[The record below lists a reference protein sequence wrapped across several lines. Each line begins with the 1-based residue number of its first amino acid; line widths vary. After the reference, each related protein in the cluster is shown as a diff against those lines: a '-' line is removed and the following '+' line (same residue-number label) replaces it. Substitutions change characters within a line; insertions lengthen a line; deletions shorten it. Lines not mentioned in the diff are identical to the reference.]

1 MRQDVR
7 VAHSERTNRTK
18 HFFACVAL
26 GIFGIAVFA
35 LLLAI
40 TPLSSTQAKIE
51 SARFESTLMLRG
63 KVVKTSGS
71 TTCATT
77 DQGALWCWG
86 DNSFGQLGNG
96 STMFSS
102 TPVLASQMPAL
113 VDDFAVSVAHTCVIS
128 NGDVWCVGQNTSGQL
143 GNGTSTK
150 SITPTRVSSLP
161 FPAVQISATW
171 NLTCALLTD
180 QSVWCWGMV
189 PHGSNGGS
197 YELTPIKVT
206 LLNPA
211 RQVYVVAYRY
221 CIVYVTGNVE
231 CVGINSNSEVS
242 GAQSITNALQIA
254 QGYDFVCAL
263 TSVNAVKCWGANDM
277 GQLGDGS
284 TTPSSHPVNVTGLDS
299 GVQSIYASWHSA
311 CALLTDKTLKC
322 WGYKAAQDP
331 AVLWKPDFYT
341 VPTPLTMSTYSLTS
355 FSPFCATDAS
365 GAINCLGYLRG
376 EDNFS
381 AVPTNTIGLQ
391 SGVVDL
397 TIGEDPQSGGGSIAC
412 ARTGQTVK
420 CWGNNRHG
428 QVGDGSGRDQSAPT
442 PIITDTTKGVY
453 AGDSHACAV
462 LQDNSV
468 QCWGSDFTGIYP
480 AITSPLPIVVGGF
493 NGIITKMALGSSHG
507 CALYATGAVNCWGQ
521 GYYGQLG
528 NGLSGSGIS
537 SSVPIT
543 PIGLESGVV
552 DITSAQ
558 TYTCAVFSDHSV
570 KCWGA
575 NYDGALGLGSVTS
588 SPTPTLVSG
597 ITNAVQIASTFWHTC
612 AALSNGEAKCWGY
625 NEGGQLG
632 DGSLTTKNTPV
643 DVVGLSANVAQIS
656 AGRSHTCALLVNG
669 GVQCW
674 GTNGSGELGDGTV
687 DLSLTPVTVIGVPE
701 GFTKIETG
709 SFLSCG
715 ITQLGAVKCWGRR
728 NSGQLGNGQYDDYV
742 SVPTPV
748 TGFGKHFELF
758 LPSIIKGNSVSY

>member
-1 MRQDVR
+1 MRQDIW
-7 VAHSERTNRTK
+7 ANHSNETYGAKR
-18 HFFACVAL
+18 FFAYAAL
-26 GIFGIAVFA
+26 AVFGIAVFA
-35 LLLAI
+35 LLVAL
-40 TPLSSTQAKIE
+40 TPLSPTQAKIE
-51 SARFESTLMLRG
+51 SSRFESAMALRG

-77 DQGALWCWG
+77 SQGALWCWG
-86 DNSFGQLGNG
+86 SNSFGQLGNG
-96 STMFSS
+96 STTLSY

-128 NGDVWCVGQNTSGQL
+128 NGDVWCVGQNTYGQL
-143 GNGTSTK
+143 GNGTSTN

-180 QSVWCWGMV
+180 QSVWCWGIV
-189 PHGSNGGS
+189 PYGLGSS
-197 YELTPIKVT
+197 LELSPIKI
-206 LLNPA
+206 NYFSPA
-211 RQVYVVAYRY
+211 RQVSVVAYRY
-221 CIVYVTGNVE
+221 CIVYVAGNVE
-231 CVGINSNSEVS
+231 CVGVNSNGEVF
-242 GAQSITNALQIA
+242 GAQSITNALQTA

-277 GQLGDGS
+277 GQLGDGT
-284 TTPSSHPVNVTGLDS
+284 TTPSSHPVNVIGLDS

-322 WGYKAAQDP
+322 WGYKAVQDP
-331 AVLWKPDFYT
+331 AVLWKPDFYP
-341 VPTPLTMSTYSLTS
+341 VPTPLTLSTYSLTS

-412 ARTGQTVK
+412 ARTGQTAK
-420 CWGNNRHG
+420 CWGKNVYG
-428 QVGDGSGRDQSAPT
+428 QVGDGSGRDQSIPT
-442 PIITDTTKGVY
+442 PIISDTAKGVY
-453 AGDSHACAV
+453 AGNSHACAV

-468 QCWGSDFTGIYP
+468 QCWGRDFTGTYP
-480 AITSPLPIVVGGF
+480 VITSPLPITVGGF
-493 NGIITKMALGSSHG
+493 NGIIVKMALGSSHG
-507 CALYATGAVNCWGQ
+507 CALYTNSAVNCWG
-521 GYYGQLG
+521 GGSSGQLG
-528 NGLSGSGIS
+528 NGLSGGGVS

-543 PIGLESGVV
+543 PVGLESGVM
-552 DITSAQ
+552 DIASAQ
-558 TYTCAVFSDHSV
+558 THTCAVLSDHSV

-575 NYDGALGLGSVTS
+575 NYYGALGLGGVTS

-612 AALSNGEAKCWGY
+612 VTLSNGGAKCWGY
-625 NEGGQLG
+625 NEDGQLG

-656 AGRSHTCALLVNG
+656 AGRSHTCALLANG

-687 DLSLTPVTVIGVPE
+687 DMSLIPVTVIGVPE

-709 SFLSCG
+709 NFLSCG

-748 TGFGKHFELF
+748 IGFGKSFEFF
-758 LPSIIKGNSVSY
+758 LPNTIKGISVSY